1 MSAPSTTSTPAPPPA
16 ERGARPSIADRL
28 RPVPIGGVLLVLV
41 AYVPLLLTKPG
52 RIGADTKTYLY
63 LDPGRLLSRAVS
75 MWDPNIGL
83 GTITHQNIGYLWPM
97 GPYYW
102 LMQSIGVPDWVAQR
116 LWLGSI
122 ICAAGLGVR
131 FLLKEL
137 RWQSAGVTVA
147 SFAYALSPYLL
158 DYGARISVIL
168 LPFAGL
174 PWLVGL
180 AARSIRT
187 GGWRAP
193 AAFAL
198 ATLTVG
204 GVNATSLL
212 LVMVAPVLWMA
223 HATFVAKEST
233 LKRTLAAGLR
243 ISVLTLITS
252 FWWIAGLAVQGAY
265 GIPILRYTETYFVVA
280 NAAIAPELLRGL
292 GYWYFY
298 GRDALGPWIRPA
310 ITMVQAIPALALS
323 YLLPILAFC
332 GGLLT
337 RFRHRGYFGL
347 LVVSGLVIGVGAHPW
362 TASSPA
368 GAAFKQWT
376 TTDSGLAFRSTP
388 RAVPLIALGLAVFL
402 GAGAAAVGR
411 WRPGLRVP
419 VAGALLVLI
428 CLNQIALFRGQM
440 VDEHLDRPS
449 EVPSYWTDAAA
460 FLDEGDPDYRVAEVP
475 GVDFATY
482 RWGNTVD
489 PITPGLM
496 DRDYVAREL
505 IPYGTPASANMLNDW
520 DLPLQEGTV
529 DPATIAPVARLL
541 GVDQIVHRAD
551 LQYERFRTPRPRWLD
566 AVLRSAPGLGEPTT
580 FGDPAANDPDP
591 ALPLDDAI
599 EYGTPSSDPDP
610 APVSVFPV
618 EDPRPMLRTEQAS
631 SPVLMA
637 GNAAGIVGLAA
648 SGGLQPDRPLFYSG
662 TFADDP
668 DGMDSIA
675 AEPDSSLVVTDTN
688 RRQARR
694 WGSVREND
702 GYTEMAGEMPLEKDP
717 ADNRLGLFET
727 PECDIPEHTDI
738 GCDTD
743 GSFTV
748 TEQEGGA
755 VALASSYGN
764 PVSYTASGR
773 AARAIDGDPTTAW
786 QVGAFEGVDGEYL
799 EISYRSPVTTDR
811 LTILQSIKAANRWIT
826 SVDLSFDG
834 GDPVSVDLTDASR
847 REPGQEITFPE
858 RTFGRLRITITGT
871 NLGELR
877 RWTGISDVGIAEVTV
892 PGVAPT
898 QEIVRPP
905 TDLLGTLGRGSL
917 DRPLSYVF
925 QRRSANP
932 AEVVTDDEER
942 TMLRWVEGPV
952 ARTFL
957 PFGTA
962 RISGR
967 IPDQQVDQL
976 IGARDAAQGGLTATA
991 GATLAGDL
999 RSRASVAVDG
1009 DDATAWQTPVNGAVG
1024 DWIEV
1029 TYPQPVTIDGL
1040 PMTIVTDGRHSVP
1053 TRVTLQVDG
1062 VDRSTLDL
1070 AATGIESHANDD
1082 GTVDRDG
1089 ERGRTTTVQVPT
1101 GPITGTTFRFR
1112 IDEVQE
1118 VTSLDWFSGTPTVV
1132 PVGIAELG
1140 LPTQAQPTA
1149 DTPLAATCRTD
1160 LLSIGDQPVGLQ
1172 VGGTVGQALGREPLQ
1187 LRACDSAVVAV
1198 GGDGAAGPGPGVAVP
1213 PGKTLLE
1220 TADGR
1225 ATGIDVD
1232 VLTLASAA
1240 GGGVGTDTL
1249 AEPPG
1254 PGPTPPD
1261 TTTKRTART
1270 TYEATVTDAEDPY
1283 WVVLGQ
1289 SVSPGWTATA
1299 TGSEGTVD
1307 LGEPTL
1313 VNGYANGWRVDP
1325 SEVGADATITM
1336 TFAPQRLVWIAIWAS
1351 LVGVAI
1357 CLFLALV
1364 PGRWLARTPLRR
1376 LTGAPLDEDDV
1387 GAVDVVGIGALSS
1400 DGPALAWG
1408 RSVGVGFVVGL
1419 VAAVFLGPWVG
1430 VATFAVTALALALG
1444 RGQVLLRV
1452 ACVGGLGLAAAY
1464 IVAKQARTDLVVDFE
1479 WMNNFEITHA
1489 WALFATGL
1497 LAVDPLV
1504 DLLRRSTGDRQGADG
1519 APPAASADDSIV

>member
-1 MSAPSTTSTPAPPPA
+1 MSAPSTTPIPASPPVEPGT
-16 ERGARPSIADRL
+16 RRSFGDRL
-28 RPVPIGGVLLVLV
+28 RHVPIGAVLLVLV

-102 LMQSIGVPDWVAQR
+102 LMQTLGVPDWVAQR

-137 RWQSAGVTVA
+137 HWRSAGITVA

-198 ATLTVG
+198 VTLTVG

-223 HATFVAKEST
+223 HATFVAREAT
-233 LKRTLAAGLR
+233 LRRTLAAGLR
-243 ISVLTLITS
+243 ISVLTLVTS

-280 NAAIAPELLRGL
+280 GAALATELLRGL

-310 ITMVQAIPALALS
+310 ITMVQALPALALS

-332 GGLLT
+332 GGLLS

-347 LVVSGLVIGVGAHPW
+347 LVVAGLVIGVGAHPW

-388 RAVPLIALGLAVFL
+388 RAVPLIALGLAVLL

-411 WRPGLRVP
+411 WKPGLRVP
-419 VAGALLVLI
+419 VAGALLLLI
-428 CLNQIALFRGQM
+428 CLNQLALFRGQM
-440 VDEHLDRPS
+440 VDENLDRPS
-449 EVPSYWTDAAA
+449 DVPSYWQDAAA
-460 FLDEGDPDYRVAEVP
+460 FLDDGDPAYRVAEVP

-505 IPYGTPASANMLNDW
+505 IPYGTPASSNLLNDW
-520 DLPLQEGTV
+520 DLPVQEGTS
-529 DPATIAPVARLL
+529 DPRTWAPIARLL
-541 GVDQIVHRAD
+541 GVDQIIHRAD
-551 LQYERFRTPRPRWLD
+551 LQYERFRTPRPRSLD
-566 AVLRSAPGLGEPTT
+566 AELRSAPGIGEPTT
-580 FGDPAANDPDP
+580 FGDARPNVADPR
-591 ALPLDDAI
+591 LPLDDAI
-599 EYGTPSSDPDP
+599 EYGTPASDADP

-631 SPVLMA
+631 APVLMA

-648 SGGLQPDRPLFYSG
+648 SGGLQADRPLFYSG
-662 TFADDP
+662 SFADDP
-668 DGMDSIA
+668 GDMESIA
-675 AEPDSSLVVTDTN
+675 AEPESSLVVTDTN

-702 GYTEMAGEMPLEKDP
+702 GYTEMAGEAPLVADP
-717 ADNRLGLFET
+717 ADNRLDVF
-727 PECDIPEHTDI
+727 PDAD
-738 GCDTD
+738 DD
-743 GSFTV
+743 AFTV
-748 TEQEGGA
+748 TEQVGGA
-755 VALASSYGN
+755 VARASSYGN

-773 AARAIDGDPTTAW
+773 AARAIDGDPSTAW

-799 EISYRSPVTTDR
+799 QLTFDEPVTTDR
-811 LTILQSIKAANRWIT
+811 ITLLQAQKPANRWIT
-826 SVDLSFDG
+826 GVELSFDDEERAVDDPDA
-834 GDPVSVDLTDASR
+834 GDPLSSDPVPVELTDASR
-847 REPGQEITFPE
+847 TPPGQEITFPE
-858 RTFGRLRITITGT
+858 RTFRTLRIAITRT
-871 NLGELR
+871 NLGELA
-877 RWTGISDVGIAEVTV
+877 RWTGISDVGFAEVSV
-892 PGVAPT
+892 PGVEPT
-898 QEIVRPP
+898 VEVVRPP
-905 TDLLGTLGRGSL
+905 EDLLDGLGDGSL

-925 QRRSANP
+925 QRRAADP
-932 AEVVTDDEER
+932 AEVVIDDEER
-942 TMLRWVEGPV
+942 QMLRWVEGPV

-967 IPDQQVDQL
+967 IPDQQVDEL
-976 IGARDAAQGGLTATA
+976 IGARDAAAGGLTATA

-999 RSRASVAVDG
+999 RARASVAVDG

-1040 PMTIVTDGRHSVP
+1040 PMSIVTDGRHSVP
-1053 TRVTLQVDG
+1053 SKVALQVDG
-1062 VDRSTLDL
+1062 VDGPTLDL
-1070 AATGIESHANDD
+1070 AAAGVTSGARAD
-1082 GTVDRDG
+1082 GTVDRSG
-1089 ERGRTTTVQVPT
+1089 ERGTTTTVEVPT

-1118 VTSLDWFSGTPTVV
+1118 VRSLDWFSGSPTVV

-1140 LPTQAQPTA
+1140 LPTQAQPSA
-1149 DTPLAATCRTD
+1149 DAPLPAECRSD
-1160 LLSIGDQPVGLQ
+1160 LLTLGDRRVGLR
-1172 VGGTVGQALGREPLQ
+1172 VVGTVGQALGREPLHLQ
-1187 LRACDSAVVAV
+1187 SCAAD
-1198 GGDGAAGPGPGVAVP
+1198 GDAGPGVAVP
-1213 PGKTLLE
+1213 AGRTLLE

-1225 ATGIDVD
+1225 TTGIDVD
-1232 VLTLASAA
+1232 QLTLASAA
-1240 GGGVGTDTL
+1240 GGAAGTDTL
-1249 AEPPG
+1249 EDPPG
-1254 PGPTPPD
+1254 PGPTPPA
-1261 TTTKRTART
+1261 TTTTRTART
-1270 TYEATVTDAEDPY
+1270 AYEAKVTDADEPY

-1289 SVSPGWTATA
+1289 SLSPGWTATA
-1299 TGSEGTVD
+1299 EGSGGTVD

-1313 VNGYANGWRVDP
+1313 VNGFANGWRVDP

-1336 TFAPQRLVWIAIWAS
+1336 TFAPQRMVWIAIWAS
-1351 LVGVAI
+1351 LVGVAL
-1357 CLFLALV
+1357 CVFLAAA
-1364 PGRWLARTPLRR
+1364 PTRWLRRVPVVRR
-1376 LTGAPLDEDDV
+1376 LTGAPLSDDLV
-1387 GAVDVVGIGALSS
+1387 GTVDVVGVGPLST
-1400 DGPALAWG
+1400 DGPALPVG
-1408 RSVGVGFVVGL
+1408 RSLVVALAVGV

-1430 VATFAVTALALALG
+1430 LAILAVTALALAVG
-1444 RGQVLLRV
+1444 RGQVLLRI
-1452 ACVGGLGLAAAY
+1452 ACVGGLGLATAY
-1464 IVAKQARTDLVVDFE
+1464 IVVRQARADLLVDFE
-1479 WMNNFEITHA
+1479 WMNEFEITHA

-1504 DLLRRSTGDRQGADG
+1504 ELLRRSRAGGPD
-1519 APPAASADDSIV
+1519 APTDESPTETA

>member
-1 MSAPSTTSTPAPPPA
+1 MSAPSTTPTPASPPDEPGSS
-16 ERGARPSIADRL
+16 RSFGDRL
-28 RPVPIGGVLLVLV
+28 RHVPIGALLLVAV

-102 LMQSIGVPDWVAQR
+102 LMQTLGVPDWVAQR

-137 RWQSAGVTVA
+137 RWRSAGVTVA

-198 ATLTVG
+198 VTLTVG

-223 HATFVAKEST
+223 HATFVAKEAS
-233 LKRTLAAGLR
+233 LRRTLAAGLR

-252 FWWIAGLAVQGAY
+252 FWWIAGLAVQGAF
-265 GIPILRYTETYFVVA
+265 GIPILRYTETYYVVA
-280 NAAIAPELLRGL
+280 NAAVAPELLRGL

-310 ITMVQAIPALALS
+310 ITMVQAVPALALS

-337 RFRHRGYFGL
+337 RFRHRGYFAL
-347 LVVSGLVIGVGAHPW
+347 LVVAGLVIGVGAHPW

-402 GAGAAAVGR
+402 GAGAAAGGR
-411 WRPGLRVP
+411 WRPGWRVAG
-419 VAGALLVLI
+419 AGALLVLI
-428 CLNQIALFRGQM
+428 CVNQLALFRGQM
-440 VDEHLDRPS
+440 VDENLDRPS
-449 EVPSYWTDAAA
+449 DVPTYWTDAAA
-460 FLDEGDPDYRVAEVP
+460 YLDEGDSRYRVAEIP

-529 DPATIAPVARLL
+529 DPATIAPIARLL

-551 LQYERFRTPRPRWLD
+551 LQYERFRTPRPRWLQ
-566 AVLRSAPGLGEPTT
+566 AVLGSAPGLGEPTT
-580 FGDPAANDPDP
+580 FGDAAPNDADP
-591 ALPLDDAI
+591 RLPLDDAI
-599 EYGTPSSDPDP
+599 EYGTPTTDGDP

-631 SPVLMA
+631 SPVLLA
-637 GNAAGIVGLAA
+637 GYAAGIVGLAA
-648 SGGLQPDRPLFYSG
+648 SGGLQVDRPLFYSA
-662 TFADDP
+662 TFAGDD
-668 DGMDSIA
+668 DGMEAIA

-702 GYTEMAGEMPLEKDP
+702 GYTEMAGETPLVKDP
-717 ADNRLGLFET
+717 ADNRLDQF
-727 PECDIPEHTDI
+727 PDAD
-738 GCDTD
+738 DD
-743 GSFTV
+743 AFTV
-748 TEQEGGA
+748 SEQVGGA
-755 VALASSYGN
+755 TARASSYGN

-773 AARAIDGDPTTAW
+773 AARAIDGDPATAW
-786 QVGAFEGVDGEYL
+786 QVGAFEGVDGEFL
-799 EISYRSPVTTDR
+799 QLTFDEPVTTDR
-811 LTILQSIKAANRWIT
+811 LSLLQVQKAANRWIT
-826 SVDLSFDG
+826 GVELTFDEDERAVDDPGAGEPLTS
-834 GDPVSVDLTDASR
+834 DPVAVEVTDASR
-847 REPGQEITFPE
+847 TPPGQEITFPE
-858 RTFGRLRITITGT
+858 RTFRTLRITITRT
-871 NLGELR
+871 NLGELA
-877 RWTGISDVGIAEVTV
+877 RWTGISDVGIAEVAV

-898 QEIVRPP
+898 QEVVRPP
-905 TDLLGTLGRGSL
+905 TDLLDTLGRSSL

-925 QRRSANP
+925 QRRAANP
-932 AEVVTDDEER
+932 SEVVTDDEER
-942 TMLRWVEGPV
+942 RMLRWVEGPV
-952 ARTFL
+952 ARRFV

-967 IPDQQVDQL
+967 IPDAMVDEL

-1024 DWIEV
+1024 DWIEI
-1029 TYPQPVTIDGL
+1029 TYPQPVTVAGL

-1053 TRVTLQVDG
+1053 TKVTLQVDG
-1062 VDRSTLDL
+1062 VDGPTLDL
-1070 AATGIESHANDD
+1070 AAAGVSSNANAD
-1082 GTVDRDG
+1082 GTVARDG
-1089 ERGRTTTVQVPT
+1089 DRGTTTTVQVPT

-1140 LPTQAQPTA
+1140 LPTQAQPEVSMSL
-1149 DTPLAATCRTD
+1149 PGECRTD
-1160 LLSIGDQPVGLQ
+1160 LLSIGDQPVGLS
-1172 VGGTVGQALGREPLQ
+1172 VTGTVGDALARNPLHLQ
-1187 LRACDSAVVAV
+1187 ACDGSVARAPESDV
-1198 GGDGAAGPGPGVAVP
+1198 EIPAGR
-1213 PGKTLLE
+1213 TLLE

-1225 ATGIDVD
+1225 QTGIDLD

-1240 GGGVGTDTL
+1240 GGAAGTDTL
-1249 AEPPG
+1249 VATPG
-1254 PGPTPPD
+1254 PGPTPPR
-1261 TTTKRTART
+1261 TTTRRDART
-1270 TYEATVTDAEDPY
+1270 TYEATVTDAKEPY

-1299 TGSEGTVD
+1299 EGTKGTVD

-1351 LVGVAI
+1351 LLGVAI
-1357 CLFLALV
+1357 CLLLALL
-1364 PGRWLARTPLRR
+1364 PARWLARTPLRR
-1376 LTGAPLDEDDV
+1376 LSGAPLDDELV
-1387 GAVDVVGIGALSS
+1387 GTVDVAGIGPFAA
-1400 DGPALAWG
+1400 DGPPLAG
-1408 RSVGVGFVVGL
+1408 ARSAAVGVAVGL

-1430 VATFAVTALALALG
+1430 LATLVVTALALAVG
-1444 RGQVLLRV
+1444 RGQALLRA
-1452 ACVGGLGLAAAY
+1452 ACVGAFGLAAAY
-1464 IVAKQARTDLVVDFE
+1464 IVARQARSDFVVDFE

-1489 WALFATGL
+1489 WALFATAL

-1504 DLLRRSTGDRQGADG
+1504 ELLRRSTGDRKGAGG
-1519 APPAASADDSIV
+1519 APPAASADDSVA